1 MKYTSQFLTFFLL
14 LFTVTTNASWVDKQG
29 NIIPDTDNMK
39 SVGNLI
45 AQLVVTDK
53 EAEALKNWGT
63 PSQTVYFPTAD
74 TIERNKIITTF
85 VVFAG
90 CTIDAASNCD
100 LVMQITIIQPD
111 GAIYSK
117 LPIAEVWSGKPAPQ
131 GKNLGLGV
139 DYMRIIIEPD
149 ELLGKYKIIAN
160 IMDKISGD
168 SMVLTSTFTAIEA
181 K

>member
-1 MKYTSQFLTFFLL
+1 
-14 LFTVTTNASWVDKQG
+14 
-29 NIIPDTDNMK
+29 MK

-74 TIERNKIITTF
+74 TIERNKIITAF

-90 CTIDAASNCD
+90 CSVDAENNCN

-117 LPIAEVWSGKPAPQ
+117 LPIAEVWSDKPAPR

-168 SMVLTSTFTAIEA
+168 SLVLTSTFTAIEA
-181 K
+181 RIKHITTRSNSFRQKSASTGRVNAPFSSTL